1 MEKFGRR
8 SQLVPSMLGALMLV
22 WSMLLASSGY
32 ASPREL
38 QQLQQAALRTAQLDT
53 ASTTQLRARL
63 HLAPLLPALRVTL
76 GRGWQVAYSGRA
88 QDGLT
93 EPTVDGDRFSYAVTA
108 HWDLAKLLV
117 PHEELSLF
125 RDQPRRAQLR
135 QQVLMRVA
143 KLWALRCQHRHHPA
157 TAAALTET
165 LEVVT
170 GLQSLPE
177 PPTSSS
183 CPVAPFVDNEHRSV
197 SRASAGSTA
206 SSEPSSH
213 DVDLEQDIPAEPES

>member
-1 MEKFGRR
+1 MEKFGKRWM
-8 SQLVPSMLGALMLV
+8 LGPSVLGALMLM
-22 WSMLLASSGY
+22 WSMLPPRVGY

-76 GRGWQVAYSGRA
+76 GRGWQVAYSGRT

-157 TAAALTET
+157 TLAALTET

-170 GLQSLPE
+170 GLHSLPE
-177 PPTSSS
+177 LPPSSS
-183 CPVAPFVDNEHRSV
+183 CPVAPFVDGEHRSANQP
-197 SRASAGSTA
+197 RASSTGSA
-206 SSEPSSH
+206 EPPSP
-213 DVDLEQDIPAEPES
+213 DVDLEQDLPSEPTP